1 MSDDEHDKWL
11 RDALVQ
17 LYRKLDHIESA
28 IWLIGIA
35 LLIATCR
42 NGH

>member
-1 MSDDEHDKWL
+1 MSEEHDKFA

-17 LYRKLDHIESA
+17 IYRKLDHIESA
-28 IWLIGIA
+28 IWVIGVA

-42 NGH
+42 HG